1 MDATL
6 FTGAIDMVEY
16 LDSTQP
22 CPSYRGAFD
31 TWSENLPG
39 IDEIEASEADHAN
52 LESYIN
58 LVGNSLTLFIESAS
72 PLWRLKPVAERVEH
86 IQSLLNKPNVAQR
99 SQAWYDQSRTVLTAS
114 EFASI
119 LGTPRAVGSLAFQKT
134 QPPREHG
141 TNSAIGTAEM
151 SPMDWG
157 VRFEPVVKQVLE
169 TMWDAT
175 ILDIGR
181 IIHPTDPTLAASPD
195 GLILKASDPDRVGR
209 LLEIKCPVKRLI
221 NDTIPFEYW
230 CQMQIQ
236 MEVTDIDECEYV
248 EMKIVSPYKNEPYVA
263 PTVEPIAKGN
273 VWIVQDVESCV
284 LKYAYTADEVATAE
298 KDGYAVIETIPW
310 HVERVFNSILL
321 RDRAWFISTAEKRAE
336 FWKCVSDT
344 ASGAF
349 VLAPSTRIKQVKQ
362 IVTVCKITDSL

>member
-1 MDATL
+1 MDAAL

-22 CPSYRGAFD
+22 CPSYRGAFN
-31 TWSENLPG
+31 TWSEDLPA
-39 IDEIEASEADHAN
+39 IDEIEASETDYEK
-52 LESYIN
+52 LESYITS
-58 LVGNSLTLFIESAS
+58 VGNSLTLFIESAS
-72 PLWRLKPVAERVEH
+72 PLWRLKPVAERVQH
-86 IQSLLNKPNVAQR
+86 IQNLLNKPNVAQR

-114 EFASI
+114 EFSSI

-141 TNSAIGTAEM
+141 SSSAISTAEM
-151 SPMDWG
+151 GPMDWG

-169 TMWDAT
+169 SIWGAT

-181 IIHPTDPTLAASPD
+181 IIHPTDPSLAASPD
-195 GLILKASDPDRVGR
+195 GLILTASDADRIGR
-209 LLEIKCPVKRLI
+209 LLEIKCPVKRVI
-221 NDTIPFEYW
+221 NDTIPFDYW

-248 EMKIVSPYKNEPYVA
+248 EMKIVSPYKNEPYLA
-263 PTVEPIAKGN
+263 PIDEPIAKGN

-284 LKYAYTADEVATAE
+284 LKYAYSAEEVENAE
-298 KDGYAVIETIPW
+298 KDGYVVIETIPW
-310 HVERVFNSILL
+310 HVERVFNTILL
-321 RDRAWFISTAEKRAE
+321 RDRSWFLGTAEKRAE

-349 VLAPSTRIKQVKQ
+349 VLAPSSRIKPVKQ
-362 IVTVCKITDSL
+362 IVTVCKITDTH